1 MTHVCM
7 NGHMRAPLHAAVGGR
22 HSSAPPP
29 QMTAPPLAVALLLL
43 LRRPWARDPE
53 RAQRAEA
60 VEVVGHGQQRPR
72 HLPRR
77 QDLDQPVQRL
87 LPKVLSLRH
96 ASMMIIRM
104 KLIDS

>member
-1 MTHVCM
+1 
-7 NGHMRAPLHAAVGGR
+7 MRAARGHQRRR
-22 HSSAPPP
+22 HRST
-29 QMTAPPLAVALLLL
+29 MTTPLAVALLLL
-43 LRRPWARDPE
+43 LRRPGACDPE

-60 VEVVGHGQQRPR
+60 VEVVRHGQQRPR

-77 QDLDQPVQRL
+77 QDLVQPVQCL

-96 ASMMIIRM
+96 ASMMFIRM